1 MARKISLTPTTAPN
15 ALTAMLESQI
25 QRNIIRRYEA
35 QGYLVVKLSITNK
48 PGFPDL
54 MCLKD
59 GKAVFIEVKRPG
71 EKPRP
76 LQRYRLE
83 ELTELGFEASVM
95 SE

>member
-1 MARKISLTPTTAPN
+1 M
-15 ALTAMLESQI
+15 
-25 QRNIIRRYEA
+25 
-35 QGYLVVKLSITNK
+35 VVKLSITNK